1 MVVIIPRQ
9 ITKKINLKTIK
20 LNQNGILEFIY
31 LTQKK
36 AVMRNMKIKN
46 TLKYRL
52 QTINSNKTKD
62 QKRVIVVILIKTKY
76 SLRQKLLRRQ
86 I

>member
-52 QTINSNKTKD
+52 
-62 QKRVIVVILIKTKY
+62 
-76 SLRQKLLRRQ
+76 
-86 I
+86 